1 MAITYHK
8 DKVIKLQYNPTD
20 IYTIKNLNIV
30 GASKETTDRLDFTPN
45 DTNSIFVTKQGNNNN
60 QGTASQPVLT
70 IEKAIQ
76 LCDSNKRN
84 IVINDDGVYEEANLN
99 LNQYIDRIVANYGY
113 APEIK
118 PINNTSAQHI
128 EDLNVLIGAT
138 KLDKSLAGYTIQKV
152 LHTVENKLIF
162 LLSTFSIPSGTFGTL
177 SFYYYVYDLDTNT
190 TKIDI
195 TYLGNSDSGGVNM
208 DIDVLDD
215 GGFILVWSKQNDAYA
230 EVWGQVRYGAKYNY
244 AIRINTKRLRLVSI
258 TLPPTKTVSILPW
271 VCKMPNGN
279 YGIFFLTYSGWYNIG
294 ELFQCDENLNYL
306 SGTNATVFSY
316 SNDTNSYRLYI
327 KSFNNNRLFLAG
339 NRGSTAYYAIY
350 NNNSAVISWTSIGSY
365 TINDIAI
372 VQNNIAIAYSTGNN
386 RYFTL
391 FNASGSTLATTNYST
406 QDMNGIS
413 IVDDGS
419 GGFNIIGKHAAIT
432 QFIFNRFSASD
443 GSRLANETVH
453 TYSTMLN
460 ITGIKFIKDVNGTKG
475 EAYYIGYS
483 GNDYYYLKYTNYL
496 YDGIIIT
503 KNIEFNGVK
512 ITGSEYNL
520 KYLLRGSGDI
530 TFKYCDVQAKKEG
543 LYDANKIIASI
554 IGGVSIYNSKIY
566 YSDEGITC
574 TKANNIICEYSVF
587 YYVMYNY
594 VLKLSSINTKTI
606 TINKCTFF
614 NNYGGI
620 NIDTALISGEVKNS
634 IFHNQSSHD
643 ILVNNNTGDVNVSYC
658 CYTGAMSGLASIT
671 NSKTN
676 NPLFVDEGVYN
687 INNVDL
693 HLKSVYGGY
702 PVNSPAIGIADDI
715 GDAGA
720 YIASYIITEQTRDEI
735 YLPKPLIQIT
745 YQPVN
750 AIQTVSRTGKI
761 YTKRDGLQKVYILT
775 WKSMLIDD
783 YNKLLDVIKCG
794 KNSIYLY
801 PDPISS
807 NDFINCTL
815 VFENLSGSPQYPVQ
829 FETGVYDCIIKLAH
843 EVVD

>member
-1 MAITYHK
+1 
-8 DKVIKLQYNPTD
+8 
-20 IYTIKNLNIV
+20 
-30 GASKETTDRLDFTPN
+30 
-45 DTNSIFVTKQGNNNN
+45 
-60 QGTASQPVLT
+60 
-70 IEKAIQ
+70 
-76 LCDSNKRN
+76 
-84 IVINDDGVYEEANLN
+84 
-99 LNQYIDRIVANYGY
+99 
-113 APEIK
+113 
-118 PINNTSAQHI
+118 
-128 EDLNVLIGAT
+128 
-138 KLDKSLAGYTIQKV
+138 
-152 LHTVENKLIF
+152 
-162 LLSTFSIPSGTFGTL
+162 
-177 SFYYYVYDLDTNT
+177 
-190 TKIDI
+190 
-195 TYLGNSDSGGVNM
+195 
-208 DIDVLDD
+208 
-215 GGFILVWSKQNDAYA
+215 
-230 EVWGQVRYGAKYNY
+230 
-244 AIRINTKRLRLVSI
+244 
-258 TLPPTKTVSILPW
+258 
-271 VCKMPNGN
+271 MPNGN
-279 YGIFFLTYSGWYNIG
+279 YGIFFLIYSTYGAYYYNTG
-294 ELFQCDENLNYL
+294 ALFQCDENLNYL

-453 TYSTMLN
+453 TYSTILN

-620 NIDTALISGEVKNS
+620 NIDTALISGKVKNS
-634 IFHNQSSHD
+634 IFHNQSAYD
-643 ILVNNNTGDVNVSYC
+643 VYIINNTGAVDVSYC
-658 CYTGAMSGLASIT
+658 CYTGNMSGVNSIL
-671 NSKTN
+671 NSRTL

-761 YTKRDGLQKVYILT
+761 FTKRDGLQKVYILT

-815 VFENLSGSPQYPVQ
+815 VFENLSGSPQFPVQ